1 LPRLLVKQVLVHLQ
15 LRRASQFY
23 LTYNLWISEERAK
36 PKFFPNDDALGEKK
50 YQIKVVGHRVV
61 KGTGEEGKDK
71 LSLSVLY
78 SRLDSLV
85 RVSEFV
91 KAPDV
96 LKEYFNAEERQVA
109 KTVYMG
115 LAEVPVKLNPT
126 PEEKMDEAK
135 LLSAPEHILRDGE
148 KGSNNISIFSYIFS
162 VILNLYLFFQL
173 RCRRKEISSH
183 LKSKEITVTRNLFGT
198 RQKTS
203 TV

>member
-1 LPRLLVKQVLVHLQ
+1 M
-15 LRRASQFY
+15 
-23 LTYNLWISEERAK
+23 
-36 PKFFPNDDALGEKK
+36 GEKK

-71 LSLSVLY
+71 PSLSVLY

-96 LKEYFNAEERQVA
+96 LREYFKAEERQVA

-126 PEEKMDEAK
+126 LLERIAEAK
-135 LLSAPEHILRDGE
+135 LLSAPKHILMDDTE
-148 KGSNNISIFSYIFS
+148 KIFSLLGGSKGNNNISIVSYIFS
-162 VILNLYLFFQL
+162 VILNYYLFFQL
-173 RCRRKEISSH
+173 LCR
-183 LKSKEITVTRNLFGT
+183 
-198 RQKTS
+198 
-203 TV
+203 